1 MTKARH
7 AQDSCTINLPIFL
20 GQSVAACSGI
30 EMSDADVYQSPLCL
44 VETPKE
50 VVVLDL
56 SFGLGISLDVGLNV
70 VGAPLAKMSM
80 TSGCCVCLRP

>member
-1 MTKARH
+1 
-7 AQDSCTINLPIFL
+7 
-20 GQSVAACSGI
+20 
-30 EMSDADVYQSPLCL
+30 MSDADVYQSPLCL
-44 VETPKE
+44 AETPKE

-80 TSGCCVCLRP
+80 TSGCCFCLRP